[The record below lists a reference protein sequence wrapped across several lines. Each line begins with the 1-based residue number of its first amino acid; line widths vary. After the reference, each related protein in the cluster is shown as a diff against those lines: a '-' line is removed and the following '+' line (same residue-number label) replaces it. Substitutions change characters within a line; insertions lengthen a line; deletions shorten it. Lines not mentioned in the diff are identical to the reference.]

1 MYDFAGNMPG
11 TLPITNGQALRLLRH
26 HDEKGND
33 EWWLVQNRDGK
44 QGYVPR
50 TYLRAR
56 ELNQSHNDEIKSN

>member
-11 TLPITNGQALRLLRH
+11 TLPVTNGQALRLLRP

-33 EWWLVQNRDGK
+33 EWWLVENRNGK

-50 TYLRAR
+50 NYL
-56 ELNQSHNDEIKSN
+56 SSPIKPKS